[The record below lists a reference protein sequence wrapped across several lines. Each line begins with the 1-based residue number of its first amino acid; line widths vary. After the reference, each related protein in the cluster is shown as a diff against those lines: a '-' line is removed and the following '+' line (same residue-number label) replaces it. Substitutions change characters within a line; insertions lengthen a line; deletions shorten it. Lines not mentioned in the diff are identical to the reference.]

1 MEGLCTDTEFF
12 GGLTVLEIQRL
23 LVCVAIKAVFF
34 FLWLRN
40 VLMVLEKYLKAVFST
55 EPLIHLDTH
64 LLQVILLESAKPSQG
79 PAEPW
84 KVLKPHHTH
93 HSMQRRCHPFFFFC
107 LLKILQKTHYHIWGN
122 TFSKSP
128 FNLLTEELLLHCHL
142 PAHLALITC
151 LSTWTIV
158 FKVLFLQMHKIT
170 KLDPSLILPFYSWFQ
185 MSNVRGSFL
194 AKSRVFYIIS
204 VQIPK
209 SQYWKLKE
217 LQDLSSWDRR
227 SQNPD
232 SPLPP
237 YSSSETETQS

>member
-1 MEGLCTDTEFF
+1 MCSYKSSIFF
-12 GGLTVLEIQRL
+12 LMVKKCPYGFGEVLESCIFHRTINTSGYSSATGYSFRI
-23 LVCVAIKAVFF
+23 CKAQSRSCRTMKGVKTSPHSS
-34 FLWLRN
+34 LN
-40 VLMVLEKYLKAVFST
+40 
-55 EPLIHLDTH
+55 
-64 LLQVILLESAKPSQG
+64 AKEMP
-79 PAEPW
+79 
-84 KVLKPHHTH
+84 
-93 HSMQRRCHPFFFFC
+93 PFFFFC